1 MKSLLVTLS
10 FAFAVDATAACT
22 AYHNATL
29 YISGTPT
36 SGQQLVVEDGVISK
50 IINHDKTLDDCLRVD
65 LNGSMVTPGFIEV
78 GTKLGLV
85 EIGLEASSVDHAGGG
100 DHANHAS
107 LVVAEAYNPR
117 SSLIAIARA
126 GGITGA
132 VVAPSGGLVSGQS
145 AFVTLD
151 GVTQAKAVTDW
162 SVAMHAGMH
171 WSGSRAS
178 GIQKLRG
185 LFSEAQALSDNPN
198 RWQLARAHKSDSPK
212 ADIQALI
219 PVIKGEIPLVISA
232 SRAADIE
239 ALLRLIAPYSIQLI
253 IHGGAEAW
261 VHADALANANV
272 GVIIDPMSNGAG
284 GFSDRL
290 GRADNAALLD
300 KAGVAIVLT
309 TSDTHNA
316 RNLRFAAGNAVRAGL
331 PHAAAMRAITSN
343 PATLYG
349 QPEMGDL
356 IANTPATFA
365 VWSAD
370 PFEPLSHLQSLFIN
384 GEQVSIS
391 SRQTE
396 LYRRYSAE

>member
-1 MKSLLVTLS
+1 MRSALVILSLVV
-10 FAFAVDATAACT
+10 AVDASAACT
-22 AYHNATL
+22 VYHNADL
-29 YISGTPT
+29 YISGVPT
-36 SGQQLVVEDGVISK
+36 SGQQMVIVDGAIKAIVSDDEAVI
-50 IINHDKTLDDCLRVD
+50 DCLRVD
-65 LNGSMVTPGFIEV
+65 LDGAVVTPGFIEV

-85 EIGLEASSVDHAGGG
+85 EIGLEASSVDHIGGG
-100 DHANHAS
+100 DGVNHSS
-107 LVVAEAYNPR
+107 LVVGEAYNPR

-126 GGITGA
+126 GGITTA

-145 AFVTLD
+145 ALVTLH
-151 GVTQAKAVTDW
+151 GTTQAQAVLDW

-178 GIQKLRG
+178 GLQQLRG
-185 LFSEAQALSDNPN
+185 LFAEAKL
-198 RWQLARAHKSDSPK
+198 LSDSPTRWRSERAHHADSAR
-212 ADIQALI
+212 ADIQAMI
-219 PVIKGEIPLVISA
+219 PIIEGKKPLVISA

-253 IHGGAEAW
+253 IQGGAEAW

-290 GRADNAALLD
+290 GRADNAAILD
-300 KAGVAIVLT
+300 KAGVTVVFT

-343 PATLYG
+343 PAKLYG